1 MNPSEKYTMGLFSTL
16 TSSDEGRQTS
26 SMNVP
31 TLVQLYASKPIA
43 LDTTSKVTGYTAMTY
58 QAIQSGLVSDDQ
70 ELKNRHQNPD
80 LGVWDCRVGK
90 GKDENNK
97 QVPLLDSLLAKVASH
112 VRTFCWTVDMS
123 DSATVEPTISLLQ
136 AALVRHLIEN
146 PPPAE
151 ETRQTSTT
159 SLYQLQATQ
168 FGLATDDKESNIIE
182 KNISESSQAVKTCI
196 IICAIL
202 PEEKEEISESAY
214 KTKQANA
221 LVIYH
226 LRRFAAAIN
235 ASLCFVEPEE
245 KSAAAANQSAG
256 TTSSSSSPMKESQKQ
271 TQRSSASE
279 ASQPAVSPDELSI
292 LWKDLAMDKEIWK
305 TSTSNVPTN
314 SSSSG
319 SSSSNEEETNIANI
333 AAPLYGPGGHQEEF
347 IESVLLRNA
356 HYPGHWEASKDSLWV
371 ALPTPSENKAVDEGP
386 VTGDEGWLSQ
396 LRESIASAAEAP
408 KAAVVQEETKTEEKT
423 AEPDVAVSDFFASL
437 LKDP

>member
-1 MNPSEKYTMGLFSTL
+1 MNPSKKYTMGLFSTL
-16 TSSDEGRQTS
+16 TSSDEGPQTS

-80 LGVWDCRVGK
+80 LGVWDSRVGK

-97 QVPLLDSLLAKVASH
+97 QGPLLDSLLAKVASH

-146 PPPAE
+146 PPPVE

-168 FGLATDDKESNIIE
+168 FGLASDDKESNIIE
-182 KNISESSQAVKTCI
+182 KNISESSEAVKTCI

-235 ASLCFVEPEE
+235 ASLCFVEPE
-245 KSAAAANQSAG
+245 KSAAAA
-256 TTSSSSSPMKESQKQ
+256 TSSSSPTKESQKQQ

-314 SSSSG
+314 SS

-371 ALPTPSENKAVDEGP
+371 ALPTLSENKAVDEGP

-408 KAAVVQEETKTEEKT
+408 KAPVVQEETKTEEKT